1 MDEILKKQV
10 KKGLLIASIFIF
22 LILIYTS
29 FLFLD
34 FFKFET
40 LKTTTQKTITSSRLV
55 SEYKNITNITQKK
68 SPNILVFPVVFEA
81 SSDGKNIDIYLVR
94 LTGKYGTYIGLFLY
108 DGSKQDAMFSG
119 LLVDDVLQKAEN
131 YGINDGII
139 NYWKSKI
146 KHNY

>member
-22 LILIYTS
+22 LVLIYTS

-55 SEYKNITNITQKK
+55 SEYKNVSNITQKK
-68 SPNILVFPVVFEA
+68 SPNILVFPIAFEA

-108 DGSKQDAMFSG
+108 DTSKQDAIFSG

-146 KHNY
+146 KNNY